1 MIWPAYAAASLPQF
15 VPALAVAMI
24 VPALVYKV
32 YADGREELVRA
43 VEIAPPGVRDL
54 REIISAKET
63 ETHNIL
69 IAGGSAGLFSFG
81 AKVPATLIAPAALLA
96 PELEVQKKKPEA
108 YPTLPVVAR
117 P

>member
-1 MIWPAYAAASLPQF
+1 M
-15 VPALAVAMI
+15 LAGGKMI

-32 YADGREELVRA
+32 YADGHEELVRG
-43 VEIAPPGVRDL
+43 VEIGLPSIRDL
-54 REIISAKET
+54 REMITSKET
-63 ETHNIL
+63 ATNDML

-81 AKVPATLIAPAALLA
+81 AKVPATLIGPTAVLA

-108 YPTLPVVAR
+108 YPTLPVVSR